1 VTRRYPFIQLFLFFL
16 RASDAWWNK
25 RAEADGSKDDYSG
38 GAAAAEGEGHAR
50 QQRWKRSVGLSDFGK
65 VTGAYI

>member
-1 VTRRYPFIQLFLFFL
+1 V
-16 RASDAWWNK
+16 DAWWNK

-38 GAAAAEGEGHAR
+38 GTAAAEGEGHAR

-65 VTGAYI
+65 VTGAYLMFLSHQSPSYIALYVI